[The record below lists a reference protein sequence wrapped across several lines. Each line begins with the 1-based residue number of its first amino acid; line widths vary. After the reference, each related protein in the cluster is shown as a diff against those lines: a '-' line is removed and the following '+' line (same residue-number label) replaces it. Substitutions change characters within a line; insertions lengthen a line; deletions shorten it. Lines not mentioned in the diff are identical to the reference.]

1 MKLGRAALIASVV
14 AVAGCGSTSNQA
26 LHSSLAALRTTT
38 PAASSSSGST
48 RTVRCAD
55 STASLR
61 PRGALP
67 APGAMPAGSYMAAI
81 KRRGHLIAG
90 VDQNTLFLGYR
101 NPANGKLEGAEI
113 DLLRE
118 IARAL
123 FGDPSKVEFKALSTA
138 QRPAAVQKGIVD
150 LVADAFTINCER
162 IKQYYFSSAYY
173 EAAQRVLVP
182 KTSKATS
189 IRDLAHKRLCA
200 TAGSTTI
207 QTLAKLPYHL
217 DLDAV
222 AQRTDCLVALQ
233 QGDVDAVSSDDD
245 LLLGLKVQDPYTKI
259 IGPPIAPEPYGIAIS
274 QAHPEFV
281 RFVNGVLARMRSD
294 GRLSS
299 IYRQWLGPHQKKTP
313 SPPRA
318 HYRD

>member
-1 MKLGRAALIASVV
+1 MRLRNAALVV
-14 AVAGCGSTSNQA
+14 AVIAVAGCGSTSDQA

-55 STASLR
+55 PTASLR

-67 APGAMPAGSYMAAI
+67 APGAMPASSYMAAI
-81 KRRGHLIAG
+81 KHRGHLIAG
-90 VDQNTLFLGYR
+90 VDQNSLFLGYR
-101 NPANGKLEGAEI
+101 NPSNGKFEGAEI
-113 DLLRE
+113 DLVRE

-123 FGDPSKVEFKALSTA
+123 LGDPSKVDFRALTTA
-138 QRPAAVQKGIVD
+138 QRPAAVQKGTVD

-162 IKQYYFSSAYY
+162 IEQYDFSSVYY
-173 EAAQRVLVP
+173 RAGQSVLVP

-189 IRDLAHKRLCA
+189 IRDLAHKRVCA

-217 DLDAV
+217 VLHPV
-222 AQRTDCLVALQ
+222 AQRTDCLVLLQ
-233 QGDVDAVSSDDD
+233 QGAVDAISSDDD
-245 LLLGLKVQDPYTKI
+245 LLLGLKAQDPYTKI
-259 IGPPIAPEPYGIAIS
+259 IGGRIADEPYGIAIS
-274 QAHPEFV
+274 KAHPEFV

-294 GRLSS
+294 GRWTS
-299 IYRQWLGPHQKKTP
+299 IYRHWLGRYQKTP
-313 SPPRA
+313 APPHA

>member
-1 MKLGRAALIASVV
+1 MKLGRTALIASVI
-14 AVAGCGSTSNQA
+14 AVAGCGSTSDQA
-26 LHSSLAALRTTT
+26 LHSSLAALRSTT
-38 PAASSSSGST
+38 PAASSSSGSP

-55 STASLR
+55 ATASLR

-67 APGAMPAGSYMAAI
+67 APGTMPAGSYMAAI

-90 VDQNTLFLGYR
+90 VDQNSLFLGYR
-101 NPANGKLEGAEI
+101 NPANGRFEGAEI

-123 FGDPSKVEFKALSTA
+123 FGDPSRVDFKALTTA
-138 QRPAAVQKGIVD
+138 QRPGAVQRGTVD

-162 IKQYYFSSAYY
+162 IKQYDFSSVYY
-173 EAAQRVLVP
+173 RAAQKVLVP

-189 IRDLAHKRLCA
+189 IRDLAHKRVCA

-217 DLDAV
+217 VLHPV
-222 AQRTDCLVALQ
+222 AQRTDCLVLLQ
-233 QGDVDAVSSDDD
+233 QGAVDAISSDDD

-259 IGPPIAPEPYGIAIS
+259 IGPSIAPEPYGIAIS
-274 QAHPEFV
+274 KAHPDFV
-281 RFVNGVLARMRSD
+281 RFVNGVLARMRSG
-294 GRLSS
+294 GRWTS
-299 IYRQWLGPHQKKTP
+299 IYRHWLGRYQKTP